1 MLSIS
6 LHCKLTLIDSSFSM
20 VYLKVRCI
28 LHIVK
33 ESWSPLDL
41 VHPSCR
47 YSMSQCIYVCLFF
60 LPETV
65 SQESHS
71 EPLHHRSRPCINKY
85 SL

>member
-1 MLSIS
+1 MLSNS

-60 LPETV
+60 LPKLSAKNLILNPYIIV
-65 SQESHS
+65 
-71 EPLHHRSRPCINKY
+71 LD
-85 SL
+85 LV